1 METIA
6 NYSIKKAP
14 AATASYTH
22 TLQGTDIAIHVM
34 GQIQWLSPDEI
45 TCLEGE
51 GNYTYIYT
59 CRGKRYLVS
68 RTLKSL
74 TEHLNDTFLRVH
86 KSYIV
91 NTEYVVDRVDDDR
104 VIRMVCGKEVVVA
117 RRKIKEIAELLN
129 VYRGRISAW
138 YTRCVN
144 YKLHF

>member
-1 METIA
+1 MDTIA
-6 NYSIKKAP
+6 NYSINKAT
-14 AATASYTH
+14 AATATSYTH
-22 TLQGTDIAIHVM
+22 TLQGTDIAIHIM

-74 TEHLNDTFLRVH
+74 SEHLNDSFLRVH

-91 NTEYVVDRVDDDR
+91 NTGFIIDRVDDDR

-117 RRKIKEIAELLN
+117 RRKIKEIAEQLN
-129 VYRGRISAW
+129 AYQSRISA
-138 YTRCVN
+138 
-144 YKLHF
+144 

>member
-1 METIA
+1 MES
-6 NYSIKKAP
+6 YSSYSVKQATR
-14 AATASYTH
+14 ATAASYSP
-22 TLQGTDIAIHVM
+22 TLQGTDIAIYIM

-51 GNYTYIYT
+51 GNYTYVYT
-59 CRGKRYLVS
+59 CRGKRFLVS

-91 NTEYVVDRVDDDR
+91 NTGYIVDRIDDDR
-104 VIRMVCGKEVVVA
+104 VIRLVCGKEVVVA

-129 VYRGRISAW
+129 LYQGRISA
-138 YTRCVN
+138 
-144 YKLHF
+144 